1 MDPNQGNKLES
12 IEKVIR
18 KTYEEK
24 KIGENNVLDFIQA
37 LNYFLG
43 DQPPDIKYLSVY
55 KLMDDLIALLPS
67 SREKFETRIE
77 NLKIIMEFEPK
88 NKNLSFGL
96 ANLYEL
102 LEDHSN
108 SIDYLQKTYD
118 LDPGPYLLYRI
129 GLRYR
134 FLDNNKLAIDYFN
147 RCISQGYTDSEV
159 YRELGKAFSSI
170 GDYNNAKLNLDKA
183 LSLGLDEE
191 NESRVNQLLSI
202 LEKINNATELLNK
215 LIKQINLK
223 PITPL
228 YSSSEEGKFIS
239 YKGQEFS
246 IWRFYTEIEDT
257 EILRVSDNNSNVIDF
272 WFKQKY
278 NNYILGIQF
287 SHQTS
292 PANIQYSIIFQPKCF
307 EEHDSNKMI
316 QPENSDLMY
325 PQKRNID
332 PKIALKE
339 YKKFIKY
346 LKKSGI
352 EIIPDIEKEFM

>member
-170 GDYNNAKLNLDKA
+170 GDYN
-183 LSLGLDEE
+183 LSL
-191 NESRVNQLLSI
+191 I
-202 LEKINNATELLNK
+202 HI
-215 LIKQINLK
+215 
-223 PITPL
+223 
-228 YSSSEEGKFIS
+228 
-239 YKGQEFS
+239 
-246 IWRFYTEIEDT
+246 
-257 EILRVSDNNSNVIDF
+257 
-272 WFKQKY
+272 
-278 NNYILGIQF
+278 
-287 SHQTS
+287 
-292 PANIQYSIIFQPKCF
+292 
-307 EEHDSNKMI
+307 
-316 QPENSDLMY
+316 
-325 PQKRNID
+325 
-332 PKIALKE
+332 
-339 YKKFIKY
+339 
-346 LKKSGI
+346 
-352 EIIPDIEKEFM
+352 